1 MEREA
6 LIQTEIKKQAVL
18 PLFYHD
24 DLTVCTAVTK
34 ALYAAGIR
42 CIEFTNRGANA
53 AANFSALLKERDV
66 SWPDLL
72 LGIGTITTAKDAETF
87 VKAGA
92 DFLISPVFDAGVCDV
107 AYLHKVLWIP
117 GCMTVTEI
125 HVAQQAGCKLI
136 KLFPGN
142 VLQTSFVEAIM
153 PLFNGIEFV
162 VTGGVD
168 ATEQSISSWLNAGVA
183 AVGIGSKLIS
193 QAIVENADYTALQ
206 KKTEDILAIIQKVR
220 NSKSGV

>member
-1 MEREA
+1 MEREVF
-6 LIQTEIKKQAVL
+6 IQQEIKKQGVL

-42 CIEFTNRGANA
+42 CIEFTNRGTKAL
-53 AANFSALLKERDV
+53 ANFSALLKERKA

-72 LGIGTITTAKDAETF
+72 LGIGTIKTADDAEKF

-92 DFLISPVFDAGVCDV
+92 DFLISPIFDAAVCDV

-125 HVAQQAGCKLI
+125 HVAQQAGCKLV

-142 VLQTSFVEAIM
+142 VLQPAFAEAIM
-153 PLFNGIEFV
+153 PLFNGIDFV

-168 ATEQSISSWLNAGVA
+168 ATEQSISSWFKAGVTG
-183 AVGIGSKLIS
+183 VGLGSKLIS
-193 QAIVENADYTALQ
+193 KTILEQADYPALQ
-206 KKTEDILAIIQKVR
+206 KNTEDVLTIIQKIR
-220 NSKSGV
+220 KQ